1 MSGYDDRLEALRE
14 RARTTQESVAAVSDD
29 AFPDGDM
36 RARFESVLAYARTVL
51 EATDGVLLTS
61 TVSAAV
67 ETVLS
72 EIAADPSTVA
82 ANPEP
87 FGDRLL
93 ESLAALPV
101 ARGRE
106 VEQVVKDAAAT
117 FQRSAQQRLSS
128 LNSRID
134 LAQRRINAVN
144 TRAEERDAALR
155 QVIEDQRVA
164 FTEEVARLQ
173 AELAAKAEEYTAVLT
188 SEQDTL
194 STLNSNQRAAFEE
207 AEQQRARAARA
218 SLADVET
225 ELQALQERVAE
236 EVERRVAEIRRM
248 EEESAQLVG
257 AIGLAGTAER
267 YAEEVKDQKEV
278 ADTWRIATVV
288 FAVIAVGGAVFAL
301 VQSDQSVEHLIAKL
315 AFSLIVG
322 GIAAYTAR
330 QSSYHRQR
338 EQRAR
343 DLQLELTA
351 FSPFIEP
358 LSREQQ
364 EEERVIMTR
373 KTFGKTTQGSAPE
386 EEPGPTALS
395 FVLRNKQAREH
406 AGQDGGA
413 PV

>member
-1 MSGYDDRLEALRE
+1 MSGYEDRLNALKE
-14 RARTTQESVAAVSDD
+14 SARATQDSVAAVADD
-29 AFPDGDM
+29 VFPDGEM
-36 RARFESVLAYARTVL
+36 RVRFEEVLAFARTVL
-51 EATDGVLLTS
+51 DATDAALLTS
-61 TVSAAV
+61 TVSGAV

-72 EIAADPSTVA
+72 EIAANPAVA
-82 ANPEP
+82 AENPEP

-93 ESLAALPV
+93 DSLAALPV
-101 ARGRE
+101 TRGRD

-134 LAQRRINAVN
+134 LALRRIQSVNAG
-144 TRAEERDAALR
+144 AEERDAALR
-155 QVIEDQRVA
+155 QIIEEQRTA
-164 FTEEVARLQ
+164 LTSEVAQLQ
-173 AELAAKAEEYTAVLT
+173 ADLAARAAEYTATLA

-207 AEQQRARAARA
+207 AELQRARAARA
-218 SLADVET
+218 SLADVEA
-225 ELQALQERVAE
+225 ELMALQERVTD
-236 EVERRVAEIRRM
+236 EVGRRVAEIRRM
-248 EEESAQLVG
+248 EQESAQLVG

-267 YAEEVKDQKEV
+267 YAEEVTEQRKA
-278 ADTWRIATVV
+278 ADRWRIATVV

-301 VQSDQSVEHLIAKL
+301 VQRDQSVEHLVAKL

-322 GIAAYTAR
+322 AIAAYTAR

-358 LSREQQ
+358 LSAEQQ

-373 KTFGKTTQGSAPE
+373 KTFGKTTQGPAPE

-395 FVLRNKQAREH
+395 LMLRNKQA
-406 AGQDGGA
+406 AQNSAQDGA
-413 PV
+413 ASV